1 MSLRLQ
7 VQIDA
12 AELEAKVSETLALL
26 ERLPQGVRNGLLERF
41 SNLVDLDIQLGRA
54 QVLSATGTYGT
65 TLLHVFRPSC
75 LLLDELS
82 AAAVRALDVGSP

>member
-1 MSLRLQ
+1 MELQ
-7 VQIDA
+7 MQVRFDCA
-12 AELEAKVSETLALL
+12 ALEEKIARTKALL
-26 ERLPQGVRNGLLERF
+26 ERLPQGVRDGLLERF

-54 QVLSATGTYGT
+54 QVLSAAGAGGT

-82 AAAVRALDVGSP
+82 AAAIRALDVGSS